1 MAGTSISSQLQAIKT
16 ILNASSDPEPGRRR
30 PLTRPS
36 VLFDAKAAADID
48 LDTIHGIALSG
59 LEGLIN
65 SEVRFSNYKNDLFSH
80 QSKELDRELVGQD
93 ENKRIDVSISSY
105 LRLLSGY
112 LEFSSALKTLEYLIR
127 RYKVHVYNAEDLI
140 LCSLPYHDTHVFV
153 KIVQLIDTGN
163 SRWKFLDGVR
173 TSGAR
178 LPREVIVQQCIR
190 DMGVLEA
197 ICDYATPAKKNQP
210 STQVTAFCTAVIFE
224 VLGLVTVDSKIVKR
238 IFPYVSSGLQVGARG
253 KDQKAGALMIASL
266 LSQKAT
272 LASSVVK
279 SLLHLVADIARAE
292 AKDRSDLLLL
302 RMSFMTVINIVQAS
316 YSSILSQHDW
326 LWSSLQSVELIPKK
340 TVDAISDIRDVSE
353 ILSELTKDF
362 NIDKF
367 VNVFLD
373 SLLEYSAT
381 DDSSHHTLLSVI
393 RTVPIKDHVNHIV
406 NRLLSKQIEVSK
418 GNINLESPKSGSQ
431 GKQILVSICETYPD
445 ESRQAIF
452 SLLKD
457 TNMPSTKVN
466 TTYDFLCKILDE
478 HLDSSQEI
486 PDPKVFLGL
495 EHSEAEIRRSA
506 VLGLDVANILRE
518 KTTSS
523 KKFDAIQDTLI
534 RRLYDDDLNVV
545 LAVLELKNLPEILSS
560 PLLVEALQHVL
571 QRCIEILLSSSLTN
585 TSLPS
590 NIALLCL
597 QQVMTTFKDK
607 EQYAKTLATAIFPL
621 LLIRPKTQ
629 KVNLKALE
637 FAKDIGWP
645 FYENVVIFQGPDKKL
660 DLLHVSSINLENI
673 TKLAEAFSLN
683 PEDYMPWLVQCCNSH
698 EFSRTLFFLVVLLSL
713 KMLKMVYTLAIGID
727 CCCLLIEG
735 WAPFPFEL
743 AFGDEFYPCPLIMV
757 LEHPGFACLDAML
770 VLAPCGDVSNK
781 TAMVVLV
788 NLSVL
793 FDMSDVG
800 RLSVTF
806 DHCLSTLQNEW
817 NMLESLGISTEQFNK
832 RILDVDCKGILED
845 LLNTDVKDLNAEIL
859 GCLFMRFSEALI
871 VTAPEDVTLDMEG
884 KWAAMLQDIFMFF
897 ACHSKHTFKK
907 QLEYLFTMSKT
918 PLMQIMLKLFREEG
932 VPYAAQIESLH
943 SFSNICPQLDEG
955 LALQLLADFPS
966 VLVPLSSDSQNVR
979 VAAMSCIEELFALW
993 SRISSKG
1000 NKESWSQFLGELLSL
1015 IIQQKKMILSDRN
1028 VLASFFTSLLSSPSE
1043 GLLVQQAVGKRFD
1056 GSTKN
1061 EILNF
1066 MVSRALGLPAH
1077 AKLKILSLIK
1087 GVEGKLMSISGSCTR
1102 PTSSHE
1108 ANDSGDFILKALQ
1121 VNGSEEYAVQE
1132 PCLTILRTLSSSF
1145 YGDLKTEIQEA
1156 IFRNL
1161 LVLFR
1166 SANISLQNASRDAL
1180 LRVNVDCS
1188 IFGRVLDSILN
1199 QRTWLVGLVHGKKQR
1214 RSAKHQDPCPYSNA
1228 TQGRESTLSL
1238 LSAFLEVLLMKK
1250 DIDNRTSLV
1259 GPLFK
1264 LLNLLFMDEDW
1275 ILKAVDQDKAS
1286 KASFGAPQS
1295 VSDTVAYIQQTLLLT
1310 LEDISSS
1317 IGDDMMQKDI
1327 DCNFDLPLLVSCARS
1342 SSDAVTR
1349 NHVFSLITTLVKI
1362 TPGKIL
1368 EQILDILAAIGEC
1381 TVTQWDTYSQRVFE
1395 GLISAIMP
1403 YWLSRTDETDQLLQI
1418 FVNILPQVAEH
1429 RRLSIIGHIL
1439 RTLGE
1444 AQSLGSLLFLLFHSM
1459 TSRKNELYLLV
1470 NEQSFEDLAFIV
1482 CKQWEYEF
1490 ALLLCEQ
1497 YSCKIW
1503 LPSVILALQKVE
1515 SDTLSEDTFIQI
1527 LVAMQLV
1534 SVKLQDPDITYK
1546 FDSEEDLNGIQA
1558 MLGELM
1564 ELVVR
1569 HLQLVDF
1576 KKKHIGVPASIK
1588 SELKDYI
1595 RSVLRT
1601 IAKGLLPSTYFN
1613 IITKLILHSDRN
1625 VRKKALGLLCE
1636 TMKDLAVNEKV
1647 EKKGSM
1653 SSLRNLWL
1661 NLDVASLESFE
1672 TLCLEILKLLDD
1684 QDDVLSTSLKLTAVS
1699 SLEVVANTFPSHYR
1713 VFSMCLGTVC
1723 RKICS
1728 DNSALSSHCLRATG
1742 ALVNAL
1748 GPKSLPELPN
1758 VMECVLRK
1766 FRDVTNVD
1774 VEIKRTVDGV
1784 KVKSNSVDSV
1794 FMCALLTLEAVVDKL
1809 AGFLNPY
1816 LGDILRLVL
1825 LHPLSFSIS
1834 MPKLKSKADVVRLLL
1849 PPMLLMYS
1857 DAVQAGESSLSIL
1870 FEMLGNL
1877 VSSMDKSSIGVH
1889 HAKVF
1894 DLCLLALDLRNQY
1907 PSSVQNVDVVEKT
1920 VISAIVKLTMKLTE
1934 TMFRPLFIKTVE
1946 WSGLNLEGHENA
1958 PEKADS
1964 RTISFYN
1971 LVNKL
1976 AETHRS
1982 ECLPLAFHRAVITF
1996 HIQWEFYI
2004 STKHRSLFVPYF
2016 KYLLDG
2022 CVRGLV
2028 DSDNAKP
2035 DATRKKK
2042 AKLQSNKKDTDGAL
2056 SIQVWHI
2063 RSLILSSLH
2072 KCFLYDAGSSR
2083 FLDSS
2088 NFQILLKPLVSQLV
2102 VEPPVSIENYPNVP
2116 SVHEVDDLLVACVG
2130 QMAVVAGSD
2139 LLWKPLNHEVLMQT
2153 RSEKIRARIL
2163 GLRIVKYLVEN
2174 LKDEYLVFL
2183 EETIPFLSE
2192 LLEDIELPVKT
2203 LAQEVLKEM
2212 ESLSGESLREYL

>member
-59 LEGLIN
+59 LEGLTN
-65 SEVRFSNYKNDLFSH
+65 LEVRFGIYKNDLFSH

-140 LCSLPYHDTHVFV
+140 LCSLPFHDTHVFV

-210 STQVTAFCTAVIFE
+210 STHVTAFCTAVIFE
-224 VLGLVTVDSKIVKR
+224 VLGLVTVDSNIVKR
-238 IFPYVSSGLQVGARG
+238 IFPHVSSGLQVGARG
-253 KDQKAGALMIASL
+253 RDQKAGALMIASL
-266 LSQKAT
+266 LAQKAT

-292 AKDRSDLLLL
+292 AKDRSDLQWL
-302 RMSFMTVINIVQAS
+302 RMSFMTVINIVQ
-316 YSSILSQHDW
+316 
-326 LWSSLQSVELIPKK
+326 LQSVELIPKK

-362 NIDKF
+362 NMDKF
-367 VNVFLD
+367 VIVFLD

-381 DDSSHHTLLSVI
+381 DDSSQRTLLSVI
-393 RTVPIKDHVNHIV
+393 ENVPMKDHVNRIV
-406 NRLLSKQIEVSK
+406 KRLLSKQIEVFNGK
-418 GNINLESPKSGSQ
+418 INLESPKSGSQ
-431 GKQILVSICETYPD
+431 GKQILVSICEKYPN

-457 TNMPSTKVN
+457 TKMPSTKVN

-478 HLDSSQEI
+478 NLDSSQDI

-523 KKFDAIQDTLI
+523 KKFDAIQDTLT

-590 NIALLCL
+590 NTALLCL
-597 QQVMTTFKDK
+597 QQVITTFKDK

-645 FYENVVIFQGPDKKL
+645 FYENLVIIQGSDKKL

-673 TKLAEAFSLN
+673 SKLAEAFSLN
-683 PEDYMPWLVQCCNSH
+683 PEEYMPWLVQCYNSH

-713 KMLKMVYTLAIGID
+713 KMLKM
-727 CCCLLIEG
+727 
-735 WAPFPFEL
+735 
-743 AFGDEFYPCPLIMV
+743 
-757 LEHPGFACLDAML
+757 
-770 VLAPCGDVSNK
+770 
-781 TAMVVLV
+781 
-788 NLSVL
+788 
-793 FDMSDVG
+793 DVG

-806 DHCLSTLQNEW
+806 DHCLPTLQNEW

-832 RILDVDCKGILED
+832 RTLGVDCKGILED

-871 VTAPEDVTLDMEG
+871 VTAPKDVTLDMEG
-884 KWAAMLQDIFMFF
+884 KWATMLQDIFLFF

-918 PLMQIMLKLFREEG
+918 PLMQIMLKLFTEEG

-943 SFSNICPQLDEG
+943 SFSNICPQLDDG
-955 LALQLLADFPS
+955 LALQLLANFPS

-979 VAAMSCIEELFALW
+979 VAAMSCTEELFALW

-1000 NKESWSQFLGELLSL
+1000 NKESWLQFLGEILSL

-1077 AKLKILSLIK
+1077 AKLKILTLIK
-1087 GVEGKLMSISGSCTR
+1087 GVEGKLMSISGVRSLLNDLLESRRYCLGVGEPRQKLLQNEVDILCLLLESCTR

-1108 ANDSGDFILKALQ
+1108 ANDTGDFILKALQ
-1121 VNGSEEYAVQE
+1121 VNDSEESAVLE
-1132 PCLTILRTLSSSF
+1132 PCLTILKTLSSSF
-1145 YGDLKTEIQEA
+1145 YEDLKTEIQEA

-1214 RSAKHQDPCPYSNA
+1214 RSAKRQDPSYSSA
-1228 TQGRESTLSL
+1228 TQSRESTLSM

-1264 LLNLLFMDEDW
+1264 LLNLLFMDDDW
-1275 ILKAVDQDKAS
+1275 ILKVVDQDKAS

-1310 LEDISSS
+1310 LDDISSS

-1327 DCNFDLPLLVSCARS
+1327 NCNFDLPLLVSCARS

-1362 TPGKIL
+1362 TPDKIL

-1381 TVTQWDTYSQRVFE
+1381 TVTQWDAYSQRVFE

-1403 YWLSRTDETDQLLQI
+1403 YWLSRTNDADQLLQI

-1429 RRLSIIGHIL
+1429 RRLSIIRHIL

-1444 AQSLGSLLFLLFHSM
+1444 AQSLGSLLFLLFRSL

-1470 NEQSFEDLAFIV
+1470 NEQSFDDLTFVV

-1503 LPSVILALQKVE
+1503 LPSLILALQKVE
-1515 SDTLSEDTFIQI
+1515 SDTLSGDTFIEI

-1534 SVKLQDPDITYK
+1534 SDKLQDSDISYK
-1546 FDSEEDLNGIQA
+1546 LDSEEDLNGIQA

-1613 IITKLILHSDRN
+1613 IITKLILHSERN

-1653 SSLRNLWL
+1653 SRLRNLWL
-1661 NLDVASLESFE
+1661 NLNVASLESFE

-1684 QDDVLSTSLKLTAVS
+1684 QDDTSLKLTAVS
-1699 SLEVVANTFPSHYR
+1699 SLEVVANTFPSHDR

-1728 DNSALSSHCLRATG
+1728 DNSSLSSHCLRATG

-1748 GPKSLPELPN
+1748 GPKALPELPS
-1758 VMECVLRK
+1758 VMEFVLRK
-1766 FRDVTNVD
+1766 SRDVINVD
-1774 VEIKRTVDGV
+1774 VETKRTVHGA
-1784 KVKSNSVDSV
+1784 KVNSNSADFV
-1794 FMCALLTLEAVVDKL
+1794 FMCVLLTLEAVVDKL

-1825 LHPLSFSIS
+1825 LHPLSSSIS
-1834 MPKLKSKADVVRLLL
+1834 MPKLKSKADVVRKLITEKIPVRLLL
-1849 PPMLLMYS
+1849 PPMLAMYS
-1857 DAVQAGESSLSIL
+1857 DSVQSGESSLSIL

-1877 VSSMDKSSIGVH
+1877 VASMDKSSVGVH

-1920 VISAIVKLTMKLTE
+1920 VISAVVKLTMKLTE

-1946 WSGLNLEGHENA
+1946 WSGLNSEGHENA

-1964 RTISFYN
+1964 RAISFYS

-1976 AETHRS
+1976 AET
-1982 ECLPLAFHRAVITF
+1982 
-1996 HIQWEFYI
+1996 
-2004 STKHRSLFVPYF
+2004 HRSLFVPYF

-2028 DSDNAKP
+2028 DSDNAK
-2035 DATRKKK
+2035 TEVTQKKK
-2042 AKLQSNKKDTDGAL
+2042 AKLQSNKDTDGAL
-2056 SIQVWHI
+2056 PIQVWHI

-2072 KCFLYDAGSSR
+2072 KCFLYDAGISR

-2116 SVHEVDDLLVACVG
+2116 SVQEVDDLLVACVG
-2130 QMAVVAGSD
+2130 QMAVAAGSD

-2153 RSEKIRARIL
+2153 RSDKLRARIL

-2203 LAQEVLKEM
+2203 LAQELLKEM